1 MEKQINGKNGVVIF
15 DDELIIINY
24 KNPFGDLSHNKDKI
38 IKFIYEQVVDIEFKK
53 PTISMNGY
61 LLFVLDN
68 DDVHKIVLN
77 KLDEYSL
84 EVTDKL
90 VKTIEEKLGK
100 SKEEETITPNID
112 DGLVLASNI
121 KQKEEEKIEPVYT
134 TKPKSKEELIKEE
147 IRKELNE
154 RIRENRER
162 QRKLVEEGKLR
173 EEKETIRVGTIN
185 SRSINTEVSTV
196 KPVRNIE
203 EKASPT
209 LTASE
214 QDMIEKNKHD
224 LIMDELKRKLAEIES
239 ELLTLKYEYMIINKY
254 VDQSNTLNSIDD
266 LINQIDT
273 LMNQLE
279 LIKREILNKLSGS
292 EYVPNMKL
300 DVTGDN
306 KVDVDDFKTIYL
318 KTMDEIT
325 EFEKVLDTV
334 KDNAEIKKDEIGLS
348 NKEYEE
354 GYNEIVKQENLKE
367 KYEGIINKTKSY
379 IESYDYKVGTTFTEI
394 EKTRTMNI
402 RKIKNDTRV
411 LLGLSA
417 ASMLVPNRG
426 PIKGAILTA
435 TGLSVLKDIFIPERR
450 QIHERYFEQVDF
462 TKEINTSRK
471 QIDIA
476 SKSIEESKQDIK
488 DIKKVLEE
496 RSIKYPEY
504 DELIIEFDKLEYELD
519 RQEKEIDEI
528 NKTLDKEQGLNEIK
542 ILKLERENSQY

>member
-15 DDELIIINY
+15 DDELITINY
-24 KNPFGDLSHNKDKI
+24 KNAFGDLSHNKDKI

-112 DGLVLASNI
+112 EGLVLASNI
-121 KQKEEEKIEPVYT
+121 KKKEEEKIEPVYT
-134 TKPKSKEELIKEE
+134 TKPKSKEDLIKEE

-196 KPVRNIE
+196 KPVNNIE
-203 EKASPT
+203 EKEAPT

-254 VDQSNTLNSIDD
+254 VDQSNTINNIDD
-266 LINQIDT
+266 LINQIDI